1 MDNYEDIIDLPHHV
15 SKTHPQM
22 PMQSR
27 AAQFAPFAALT
38 GHGAAIRETAR
49 LTESMERDSIQTEM
63 LDRKIALL
71 MDRLQDTPEVEITH
85 FVPDGKKAGGRYVT
99 VSGTVKAIDE
109 AERQLIMA
117 DGQAIPLWSITEID
131 GSIFDD

>member
-63 LDRKIALL
+63 LDRKIALF

-109 AERQLIMA
+109 VGRQLIMA